1 MNDDALIKTVT
12 RAAGALALDYF
23 RRGIGGVEAW
33 DKSPGNPVSEADMAV
48 DQLIK
53 TQLMGARPDYGWLSE
68 ETADDHAR
76 LAKSRVWVVD
86 PIDGTR
92 AFLKG
97 RDGFCVSVALVENG
111 APVLAA
117 LDAPQLGLFFTATK
131 GGGAWLN
138 GECISPSQTTELA
151 NCRMLSDADLFS
163 AKFWPERW
171 PAMEISK
178 PNSIAL
184 RMALV
189 ACGKADAA
197 VALRPKSEWDVAA
210 ASLIMAEAGGL
221 WSDHNGLCPPFNQPN
236 PVHATVVAAGPGL
249 YDDVLRR
256 VREGVAAWEKRDE

>member
-23 RRGIGGVEAW
+23 KRGIGGVEAW

-48 DQLIK
+48 DQLIRD
-53 TQLMGARPDYGWLSE
+53 QLMGARPDDGWLSE

-76 LAKSRVWVVD
+76 LAKRRVWVVD

-97 RDGFCVSVALVENG
+97 RDGFCVSVALVEDG
-111 APVLAA
+111 EPVLAA
-117 LDAPQLGLFFTATK
+117 LDAPQLGLFFTAAK
-131 GGGAWLN
+131 GEGAWLN
-138 GECISPSQTTELA
+138 GERIKPSVTNELA
-151 NCRMLSDADLFS
+151 DCRMLSDAELFS

-171 PAMEISK
+171 PAMQISK

-210 ASLIMAEAGGL
+210 ASLIVSEAGGV
-221 WSDHNGLCPPFNQPN
+221 WSDHNGTRFPFNQPD
-236 PVHATVVAAGPGL
+236 PVHATVLAAGPGL
-249 YDDVLRR
+249 YPEVLRR
-256 VREGVAAWEKRDE
+256 VQAGVAAWGRKVG